1 MPAVQHGAVEGNV
14 GQCLGV
20 SSPRAGALLFISK
33 LPASCQGVRS
43 RLGGLQGMPGI
54 LPRAW
59 VEGWQMAG
67 ELGTG
72 EQGRTRDTFQPRQL

>member
-14 GQCLGV
+14 GQCWGV
-20 SSPRAGALLFISK
+20 SSLWGGGSPVHLQ
-33 LPASCQGVRS
+33 ASCKLSGTWS
-43 RLGGLQGMPGI
+43 RLGGPQGVPGT

-59 VEGWQMAG
+59 AAGWQMAG

-72 EQGRTRDTFQPRQL
+72 EQGRTGDTFQPRQL